1 MSELRCWNCG
11 HGLDDVPL
19 PISRHATCAQCFN
32 ELHCC
37 RLCRHYQP
45 DATSGQ
51 CAEDRADPPVIK
63 DTANF
68 CDWFRPSS
76 NAFSERSHS
85 KGSAAKA
92 QLDAL
97 FGGEVGDEATDLQDS
112 APPNQTQAEDA
123 RAKLDAL
130 FGENSDK
137 KPTEN

>member
-1 MSELRCWNCG
+1 MSDLRCWNCG
-11 HGLDDVPL
+11 HGLADVPL
-19 PISRHATCAQCFN
+19 PISRHATCQQCFN

-45 DATSGQ
+45 EANSGQ

-63 DTANF
+63 ETANF
-68 CDWFRPSS
+68 CDWFRPSRD
-76 NAFSERSHS
+76 AFSEQSSSR
-85 KGSAAKA
+85 GSAAKA

-97 FGGEVGDEATDLQDS
+97 FGEQSTDSEAED
-112 APPNQTQAEDA
+112 PPNPDSEPDPA

-130 FGENSDK
+130 FGGKSDK